1 MNETALQA
9 TPSDSRVISGHDS
22 SQSARSDLSALS
34 LRPPAHRVE
43 RRAVGWWMLQSVVL
57 SVPILA
63 AAIVAYVLWEAARPW
78 LVLAIVAASLL
89 LIVGVAVE
97 PLMRYR
103 VHRWETTPEAV
114 YARSG
119 WLVREWRAAP
129 LSRVQTVDALRG
141 PLEQLLGLSTL
152 RVTTASSYGAIDIG
166 GLDQKTAARLAEDLT
181 EITQQTPG
189 DAT

>member
-1 MNETALQA
+1 MLA
-9 TPSDSRVISGHDS
+9 
-22 SQSARSDLSALS
+22 
-34 LRPPAHRVE
+34 LRPPAHRVQP
-43 RRAVGWWMLQSVVL
+43 RAIGWWMLQSTVL
-57 SVPILA
+57 FVPVLA
-63 AAIVAYVLWEAARPW
+63 AIITAYVWWESARPW
-78 LVLAIVAASLL
+78 LILAVIAAGLL
-89 LIVGVAVE
+89 LIVGIGVE
-97 PLMRYR
+97 PFWRYR
-103 VHRWETTPEAV
+103 VHRWETTQEAV

-166 GLDQKTAARLAEDLT
+166 GLDQKTAARLADELT
-181 EITQQTPG
+181 QITQQIPG

>member
-1 MNETALQA
+1 M
-9 TPSDSRVISGHDS
+9 I
-22 SQSARSDLSALS
+22 
-34 LRPPAHRVE
+34 
-43 RRAVGWWMLQSVVL
+43 
-57 SVPILA
+57 A
-63 AAIVAYVLWEAARPW
+63 AA
-78 LVLAIVAASLL
+78 LL
-89 LIVGVAVE
+89 LIVGVGVE
-97 PLMRYR
+97 PFWRYR
-103 VHRWETTPEAV
+103 VHRWETTNEAV

-166 GLDQKTAARLAEDLT
+166 GLDQTTASRLADELT
-181 EITQQTPG
+181 QITQQIPG